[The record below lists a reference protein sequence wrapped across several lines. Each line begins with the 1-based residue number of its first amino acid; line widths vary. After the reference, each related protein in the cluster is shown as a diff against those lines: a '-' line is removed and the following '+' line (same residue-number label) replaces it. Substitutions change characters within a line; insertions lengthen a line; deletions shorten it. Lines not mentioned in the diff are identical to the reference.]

1 MPPNT
6 ACTEHEEIRA
16 AIRALQAG
24 ADPDAFEAIFRCFY
38 RPLYNFFSNRP
49 ALRQEADDLA
59 QATLVRALQNIRQ
72 YRFEANFEAWLLRI
86 AENVWKNTVRDQ
98 LAVKRGAL
106 LTSQE
111 PQAADGPHHLP
122 ARLEDNTPGPED
134 LVLAE
139 ERTRVLR
146 EAIETLPPGMRTCT
160 ELRLYRDLEYQEIAD
175 LTGITANSV
184 RSQLFEAR
192 KRLKPVLE
200 EYFQDATF

>member
-6 ACTEHEEIRA
+6 ACTEDEKIRA

-24 ADPDAFEAIFRCFY
+24 AGPDAFAAVFRRFY

-49 ALRQEADDLA
+49 VLRQEADDLT
-59 QATLVRALQNIRQ
+59 QVTLIRALQNILQ
-72 YRFEANFEAWLLRI
+72 YRCEANFEAWLLRI
-86 AENVWKNTVRDQ
+86 AENVWNNTVRDQ
-98 LAVKRGAL
+98 LAVKRGAR
-106 LTSQE
+106 LTTQE
-111 PQAADGPHHLP
+111 PEADDGPQLP
-122 ARLEDNTPGPED
+122 AGKAPGPEE

-146 EAIETLPPGMRTCT
+146 QAIDTLPPGMRTCT
-160 ELRLYRDLEYQEIAD
+160 ELRLYGDLEYQEIAEV
-175 LTGITANSV
+175 TGIGLNSV

-192 KRLKPVLE
+192 KRLRPVLE

>member
-6 ACTEHEEIRA
+6 ACTEDEEIRA

-59 QATLVRALQNIRQ
+59 QATLIRALQNIHQ

-111 PQAADGPHHLP
+111 PQAADGPHHP
-122 ARLEDNTPGPED
+122 ADDVPGPED

-146 EAIETLPPGMRTCT
+146 EAIETLPPGMRKCA
-160 ELRLYRDLEYQEIAD
+160 ELRLYGDLEYQEIAKI
-175 LTGITANSV
+175 TGIGLNSV

-192 KRLKPVLE
+192 QRLRPVLE
-200 EYFQDATF
+200 EYFQGVVF